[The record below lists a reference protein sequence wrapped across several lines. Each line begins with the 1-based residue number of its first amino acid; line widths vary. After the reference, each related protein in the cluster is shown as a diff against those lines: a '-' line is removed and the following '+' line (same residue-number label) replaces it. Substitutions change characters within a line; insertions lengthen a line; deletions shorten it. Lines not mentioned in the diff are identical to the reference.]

1 VAFHD
6 ETTGKATSWKWSFGD
21 GATSGE
27 QNPIHEY
34 AKGGDF
40 IVTLEVE
47 GPEGKSQREK
57 IWDVSVK

>member
-1 VAFHD
+1 V
-6 ETTGKATSWKWSFGD
+6 
-21 GATSGE
+21 E

-40 IVTLEVE
+40 IVTLEVD

-57 IWDVSVK
+57 IWDVSLR